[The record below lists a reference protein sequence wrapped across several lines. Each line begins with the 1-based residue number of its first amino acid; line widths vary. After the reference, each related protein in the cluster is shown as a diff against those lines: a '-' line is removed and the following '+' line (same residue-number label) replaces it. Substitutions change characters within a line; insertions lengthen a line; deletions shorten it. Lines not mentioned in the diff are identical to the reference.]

1 MYLKKNQ
8 VYLEQLSIPCLL
20 KGYILE
26 VPKGR
31 KTKGGGGGEEG
42 ALSILGLKQKSF
54 LQLFKNKKQ
63 CSGHRKNAKY

>member
-1 MYLKKNQ
+1 M
-8 VYLEQLSIPCLL
+8 YLEQLSIPCLL

-31 KTKGGGGGEEG
+31 KTKGGGEEG

-63 CSGHRKNAKY
+63 CSEHGENAKY